1 MGLATTVEEMVQM
14 VNYLDMGT
22 LFSEEFSSIRPFWVA
37 QAARSGHS
45 ASQRPRSL

>member
-22 LFSEEFSSIRPFWVA
+22 LFPEEFSST
-37 QAARSGHS
+37 
-45 ASQRPRSL
+45 